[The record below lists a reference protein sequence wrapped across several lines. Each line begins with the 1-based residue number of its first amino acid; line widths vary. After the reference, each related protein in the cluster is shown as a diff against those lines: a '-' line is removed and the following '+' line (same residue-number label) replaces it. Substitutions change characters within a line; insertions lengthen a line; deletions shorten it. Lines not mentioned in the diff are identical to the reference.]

1 MSMERAIGLLVG
13 LGVFIVFI
21 VLVVWVVKQF
31 T

>member
-1 MSMERAIGLLVG
+1 MERAIGLLVG